1 MTAVVTRAAQRE
13 LEEATAYYDKRRPGL
28 GERLHSEFQKA
39 AARIVE
45 QPQLYPKAVRDA
57 RKCTIHKFPYAIIYR
72 FRDGVVTIVA
82 FMHLHRKP
90 GYWRGRL
97 S

>member
-1 MTAVVTRAAQRE
+1 VKAVVTRAAQQE
-13 LEEATAYYDKRRPGL
+13 LDRAAAYLDGQKTGL
-28 GERLHSEFQKA
+28 GERLHAEFQAA

-45 QPQLYPKAVRDA
+45 NPALYPKAVRDA
-57 RKCTIHKFPYAIIYR
+57 RKCNVHKFPYAIIYR
-72 FRDGVVTIVA
+72 VRGDAVTIVA

-90 GYWRGRL
+90 GYWHARL

>member
-1 MTAVVTRAAQRE
+1 MTAVVTRAAQCE
-13 LEEATAYYDKRRPGL
+13 LDEAAAYYDKRRPGL
-28 GERLHSEFQKA
+28 GERLHAEFHSA
-39 AARIVE
+39 ADRIVE

-57 RKCTIHKFPYAIIYR
+57 RKCIIRKFPYAIIYR